1 MNKIF
6 TLKTILTTLISTSI
20 ASSLIGLRTTQAPP
34 TLGGVASLPVRA
46 NEDNWVNESSNSEL
60 ILSQNF
66 DGYGNRPT
74 YAEPTDSF
82 KTLVGITGLAVGT
95 GIIGWHL
102 TKAYKPSLVNS
113 IPTINNDRASL
124 LDRISP
130 KLRKELLRL
139 VHNQQTANRL
149 LSGTLISHP
158 HRSPNWIAE
167 KVIYDLKR
175 DRA

>member
-6 TLKTILTTLISTSI
+6 TLKTILNTLISTSI
-20 ASSLIGLRTTQAPP
+20 ASSLIGL
-34 TLGGVASLPVRA
+34 PVRA
-46 NEDNWVNESSNSEL
+46 NEDNLVNESSNPEL

-66 DGYGNRPT
+66 SYSDRSRYP
-74 YAEPTDSF
+74 EPTDSF

-113 IPTINNDRASL
+113 IPTIGNNDSASL

-175 DRA
+175 DRV

>member
-6 TLKTILTTLISTSI
+6 TLRTILTTLISTSI
-20 ASSLIGLRTTQAPP
+20 ASSLIGL
-34 TLGGVASLPVRA
+34 PVRA
-46 NEDNWVNESSNSEL
+46 NEDNWVNESSNPEL

-74 YAEPTDSF
+74 YPEPTDSF
-82 KTLVGITGLAVGT
+82 KNLVGITGLAVGT

-113 IPTINNDRASL
+113 IPTIGNNNSASL

-139 VHNQQTANRL
+139 VHNRQTANRL